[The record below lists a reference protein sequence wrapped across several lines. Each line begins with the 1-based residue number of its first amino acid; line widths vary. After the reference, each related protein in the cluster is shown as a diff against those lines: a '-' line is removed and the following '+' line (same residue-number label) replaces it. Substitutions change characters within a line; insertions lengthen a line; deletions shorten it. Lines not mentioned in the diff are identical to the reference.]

1 MGAPEHCGK
10 APGVPAARRWA
21 AVGLLLTFVSGAAFS
36 QGQPAPGAREYLS
49 VEPPPGWKLSHRQ
62 AVPGLDVVE
71 FMPQR
76 QALED
81 WRDMITAL
89 TISGNAGESPAVLM
103 REIAER
109 ARPICLQVLSSP
121 INEHVESGYP
131 AATMSLFCL
140 RDAQTRM
147 GDVTLYRAI
156 RGERALYVLSRSRR
170 GETHDGKTIPLPEE
184 ILAQWRKELRNFLIC
199 RRGDAGIECSA
210 TY

>member
-1 MGAPEHCGK
+1 
-10 APGVPAARRWA
+10 
-21 AVGLLLTFVSGAAFS
+21 
-36 QGQPAPGAREYLS
+36 
-49 VEPPPGWKLSHRQ
+49 
-62 AVPGLDVVE
+62 
-71 FMPQR
+71 
-76 QALED
+76 
-81 WRDMITAL
+81 MITAL
-89 TISGNAGESPAVLM
+89 TISGNADESPAVLM

-140 RDAQTRM
+140 RDAQTRK